1 MARESSDRFAQA
13 LHNMTNQSETTDQP
27 SAESVPSQTSSRPA
41 RPTSKADSSMLTRK
55 QHPNRVDRPSQPGVT
70 QPISESISPSVS
82 SGSSNYSKKSATQ
95 ARSRKSISGSLE
107 FRRTLIPPCL
117 VVGTCFIGFMLFFFF
132 QPEDAALRQVRWVV
146 PVGMGILGFLLL
158 GVGVLNMFLVKKE
171 LDHRRRHT
179 PVSHV

>member
-27 SAESVPSQTSSRPA
+27 SVESVPSQTSSRPA
-41 RPTSKADSSMLTRK
+41 RPILKVDSSTSTRK
-55 QHPNRVDRPSQPGVT
+55 QHPNRSARPSEPGVT
-70 QPISESISPSVS
+70 QPMSESMSPSVS
-82 SGSSNYSKKSATQ
+82 SGPSNYSRKSATR
-95 ARSRKSISGSLE
+95 ARSRKSLSGSLE

-117 VVGTCFIGFMLFFFF
+117 VVGTCFVGFMLFFFF
-132 QPEDAALRQVRWVV
+132 QPEDAALRQIRWVV

-171 LDHRRRHT
+171 LDLRRRHP